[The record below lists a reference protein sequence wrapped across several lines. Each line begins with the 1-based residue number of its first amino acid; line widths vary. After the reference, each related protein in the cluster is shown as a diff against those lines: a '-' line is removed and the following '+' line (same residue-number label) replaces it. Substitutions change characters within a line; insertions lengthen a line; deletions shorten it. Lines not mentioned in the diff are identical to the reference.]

1 MTQRDEEQIRSLL
14 KKAFP
19 PVDTAPRR
27 DLWPA
32 VLRKL
37 DEQSA
42 AMPWYDWALAV
53 AVVGLFFWFPKFI
66 PVLLYHL

>member
-1 MTQRDEEQIRSLL
+1 MKESNHDEVRTLL

-19 PVDTAPRR
+19 AVNAEPAR

-37 DEQSA
+37 SERA
-42 AMPWYDWALAV
+42 APVSWYDWALAAALAGV
-53 AVVGLFFWFPKFI
+53 FLLFPELI